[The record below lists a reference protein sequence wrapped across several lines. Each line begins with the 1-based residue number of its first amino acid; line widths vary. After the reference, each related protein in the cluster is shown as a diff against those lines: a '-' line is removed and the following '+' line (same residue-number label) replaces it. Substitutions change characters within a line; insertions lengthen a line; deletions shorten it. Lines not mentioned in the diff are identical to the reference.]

1 MRQLSIMSDP
11 EEYQSRVAAAVMKA
25 IFDSS
30 VIEIDGAPTTYVAT
44 AEVMDALVNV
54 MASIVEGSPTCQTSA
69 GIRDMSQAIARK
81 LNVRI
86 REVRR
91 IIAETGH
98 TPFASQI
105 VTTN

>member
-1 MRQLSIMSDP
+1 MRQLPIMSDP
-11 EEYQSRVAAAVMKA
+11 EEYPSRIAAAVMKA
-25 IFDSS
+25 IFDTS
-30 VIEIDGAPTTYVAT
+30 VTEIDGMPTAYVAT

-54 MASIVEGSPTCQTSA
+54 MASMMEGAPNCQTSA
-69 GIRDMSQAIARK
+69 GIRDMSQAVARK
-81 LNVRI
+81 LNART

-98 TPFASQI
+98 TPFASQT